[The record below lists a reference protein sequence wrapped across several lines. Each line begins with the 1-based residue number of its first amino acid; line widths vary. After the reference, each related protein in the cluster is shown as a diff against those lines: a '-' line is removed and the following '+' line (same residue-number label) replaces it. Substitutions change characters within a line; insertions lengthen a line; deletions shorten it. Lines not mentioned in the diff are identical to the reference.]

1 MTIRVGRARAA
12 MRAARRGYP
21 AATTARD
28 GDAARFFSL
37 SSSEKD
43 SRRFCG
49 LSCIYLTLRLLDGA
63 KGESIGYQQCAAAPE
78 GGSIV
83 SIVGAVFWEE

>member
-1 MTIRVGRARAA
+1 MKRDAESIAA
-12 MRAARRGYP
+12 I
-21 AATTARD
+21 RD

-63 KGESIGYQQCAAAPE
+63 KGESIGYQQCAADPE